1 MRGVVPE
8 SIEGFIEAQVFMQ
21 SVPRPPLPPPRQL
34 VVYISQPFFSCVSS
48 VPLTDGRGEEGDGR
62 GAKSYY
68 SKKAWPFLKHLILS
82 GWYYGG
88 TTRET

>member
-21 SVPRPPLPPPRQL
+21 SVPRPPRQQ

-48 VPLTDGRGEEGDGR
+48 VPLTDGRGQEGDGR

-68 SKKAWPFLKHLILS
+68 RKKAWPSLNHLILS

-88 TTRET
+88 TTEET